1 MRMKVWGEISGERY
15 LVGTLE
21 TIPGREEQFA
31 YADSYL
37 ENEAAQPLSV
47 LLPLREEP
55 FPARQTRVFFR
66 NLLPEGGA
74 LAAVAKTLEMKSSS
88 YLRVLDALGSECIGA
103 LILENNNDSDDA
115 LYGYDPLSRE
125 ELGRAFEAGAEGI
138 AKLQEEAKL
147 SLAGA
152 QSKMGLYVDRSSGS
166 LPQYFLPQGT
176 AASTHIVKA
185 ANRRFEK
192 LSENEYYCLRLA
204 EAAGLSVPEC
214 YLDTI
219 GVQPVFVIERFDRMV
234 LSEDDRRAGGGVRR
248 VQRLHQEDF
257 CQVLGLLPERKYER
271 GGVRY
276 AKKVRD
282 TLYERSSDPVRDI
295 EAFVRLLVVNAVLGN
310 CDGHLKNLTVLR
322 GADWSSFALAPAYDI
337 ASTVAYEGLDRHM
350 AMRIGSTNKIDE
362 VGRDDFLAL
371 AKELD
376 VSPRMVRRLIEEVCE
391 GVGGAA
397 SDALRDTEDA
407 LGAPLSKLH
416 DIAAFA
422 RSQIDRLGVGRS

>member
-337 ASTVAYEGLDRHM
+337 ASTVVYEGLDRHM

-397 SDALRDTEDA
+397 SDVLRDTEDA
-407 LGAPLSKLH
+407 LGASLSKLR
-416 DIAAFA
+416 DIEVFA
-422 RSQIDRLGVGRS
+422 RAQIDRLGIKGA

>member
-1 MRMKVWGEISGERY
+1 M
-15 LVGTLE
+15 
-21 TIPGREEQFA
+21 
-31 YADSYL
+31 
-37 ENEAAQPLSV
+37 
-47 LLPLREEP
+47 
-55 FPARQTRVFFR
+55 
-66 NLLPEGGA
+66 
-74 LAAVAKTLEMKSSS
+74 AKTLEVKSSS
-88 YLRVLDALGSECIGA
+88 YLKVLNALGSECIGA
-103 LILENNNDSDDA
+103 LVLESADEREDDP
-115 LYGYDPLSRE
+115 YGYDPLSRE
-125 ELGRAFEAGAEGI
+125 ELGRAFEAGAEGV

-152 QSKMGLYVDRSSGS
+152 QSKMGLYVDRSSGP

-185 ANRRFEK
+185 ANQRFEQ

-204 EAAGLSVPEC
+204 ETAGLSVPEC

-219 GVQPVFVIERFDRMV
+219 GGQPLFVIERFDRMV
-234 LSEDDRRAGGGVRR
+234 LPEDDRRAGGGVQR

-257 CQVLGLLPERKYER
+257 CQVLGLLPERKYEQ

-282 TLYERSSDPVRDI
+282 ALYECSSDPVRDI

-322 GADWSSFALAPAYDI
+322 GADWSSFALAPVYDI
-337 ASTVAYEGLDRHM
+337 ASTVVYGGLDRRM

-376 VSPRMVRRLIEEVCE
+376 VSPRMVNRLIEGVCE

-397 SDALRDTEDA
+397 SDVLRDTEDA
-407 LGAPLSKLH
+407 LGAPLSKLR
-416 DIAAFA
+416 DIEVFA
-422 RSQIDRLGVGRS
+422 RAQIDRLGIKGA